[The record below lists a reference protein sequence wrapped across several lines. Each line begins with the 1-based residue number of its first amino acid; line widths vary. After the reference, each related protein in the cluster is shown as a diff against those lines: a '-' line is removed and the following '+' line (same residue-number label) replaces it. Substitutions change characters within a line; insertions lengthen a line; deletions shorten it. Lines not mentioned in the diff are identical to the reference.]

1 MRLLKQFNIICA
13 VSRSLLQGTH
23 LWISEQYVL
32 GYFKRWLCDI
42 ASGTLAL
49 MCSSCND
56 GTHVGPVFEGADLA
70 LILIGSNKPGEK
82 PEYRDTT
89 TIKPEYN
96 FKDCVL
102 VLTVPQNQTINTIL
116 RIMSDCS
123 NSIVRLGGTILS
135 NTNISQ
141 WGSHELTYET
151 ARAKGLFRL
160 YSAEVGNSKLKLV
173 AVMLEGRRD

>member
-1 MRLLKQFNIICA
+1 MKPPKRFNTICA
-13 VSRSLLQGTH
+13 VSRSLLQGTP
-23 LWISEQYVL
+23 LWISEQNVWRH
-32 GYFKRWLCDI
+32 FKRWLYVI
-42 ASGTLAL
+42 ASGTLTL
-49 MCSSCND
+49 ICSSCND
-56 GTHVGPVFEGADLA
+56 GTHVGPVFEGAELA
-70 LILIGSNKPGEK
+70 LILIGSNKPGEI
-82 PEYRDTT
+82 PEYRATT

-96 FKDCVL
+96 FMDCEL
-102 VLTVPQNQTINTIL
+102 VLTVPHNQTSNTML
-116 RIMSDCS
+116 RIVSDCT

-173 AVMLEGRRD
+173 AVMLEGPR